1 MTWETLD
8 VVVAG
13 AGPVGLMQACELRLA
28 GLHPLVLE
36 RAAEPSTAPK
46 ANGLCGRIVDTLDHR
61 GLLARFAESASYSGP
76 FPGFPF
82 GSVPLP
88 FAVLGASPLRGMALP
103 QPDLER
109 LLGDRARELGVEIR
123 RGHELVG
130 LAQDG
135 EAVHADVRG
144 PDGRYRVRTRYLV
157 GCDGARSFVRD
168 AAGIGFSGDTAPD
181 LLRLGHFHAES
192 TAGLFDDVA
201 MEVPGIGPL
210 ERGWNRTPRGRV
222 LVTSLRPGVYIVGT
236 YETGGPPAGSGTPMA
251 VGELQDSVERVLGAR
266 LPLGE
271 PIWLSRTR
279 GQARLADRYRQG
291 RVLVA
296 GDAAHLFPAGG
307 SSLNVGMLDAVNL
320 GWKLGAIGTR
330 GAPPALL
337 DSYEAERRPVAERTL
352 RHTRAQAALDR
363 ATGRDGDAL
372 RDLLTEL
379 FALEQP
385 LRRLGGLLH
394 GSDTRYGDHAHPLVG
409 RFVPDLKL
417 STETGHTRVAALLHE
432 ANPVLLDLA
441 DRPDLRAVAADHH
454 VTVVTAR
461 SDDPSADT
469 VLIRPDGYV
478 AFAADGSTVDDLR
491 AVLATWCGTA

>member
-1 MTWETLD
+1 MTRDEID

-28 GLHPLVLE
+28 GLRPVVLD

-46 ANGLCGRIVDTLDHR
+46 ANGLCGQVVDTLDHR
-61 GLLARFAESASYSGP
+61 GLLARFAEEASYSGP

-88 FAVLGASPLRGMALP
+88 FAALGESPLRGMALS

-109 LLGDRARELGVEIR
+109 LLGERAGELGVEIR
-123 RGHELVG
+123 WGHELTG
-130 LAQDG
+130 LAQDDEG
-135 EAVHADVRG
+135 VHVDVRG
-144 PDGRYRVRTRYLV
+144 PGGHYRSRARHLV

-168 AAGIGFSGDTAPD
+168 AAGIGFPGDTDPD
-181 LLRLGHFHAES
+181 VLRLGHFHAE
-192 TAGLFDDVA
+192 TTVGPFEDVA
-201 MEVPGIGPL
+201 IEVPGIGRL

-222 LVTSLRPGVYIVGT
+222 LVTSLRAGVHIVGT
-236 YETGGPPAGSGTPMA
+236 YETGGPPVDSGAPLT
-251 VGELQDSVERVLGAR
+251 VGELQDSVHRVLGAR

-271 PIWLSRTR
+271 SIWLSRTR
-279 GQARLADRYRQG
+279 GQARLADRYREG
-291 RVLVA
+291 RVFLA

-307 SSLNVGMLDAVNL
+307 SSLNVGLLDAVNL
-320 GWKLGAIGTR
+320 GWKLGAAITR
-330 GAPPALL
+330 GAPAALL

-363 ATGRDGDAL
+363 ATGRDGEAL

-385 LRRLGGLLH
+385 LRRLGELLH

-409 RFVPDLKL
+409 RFVPELAL
-417 STETGHTRVAALLHE
+417 RTETGRTRVAALLHE
-432 ANPVLLDLA
+432 ATPVLLDLA
-441 DRPDLRAVAADHH
+441 ERPELRAIAAEHDIA
-454 VTVVTAR
+454 VTVAR
-461 SDDPSADT
+461 CDDPPADAI
-469 VLIRPDGYV
+469 LIRPDGHV
-478 AFAADGSTVDDLR
+478 AFAASAQSTVDELR
-491 AVLATWCGTA
+491 AVLAGWSA